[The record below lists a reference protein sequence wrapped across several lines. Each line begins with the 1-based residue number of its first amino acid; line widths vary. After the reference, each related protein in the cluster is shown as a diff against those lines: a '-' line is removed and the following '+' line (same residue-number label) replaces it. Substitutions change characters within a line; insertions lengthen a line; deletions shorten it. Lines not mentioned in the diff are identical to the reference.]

1 MNVKPTQGIRFR
13 CFLQSS
19 VLAVLALYVVFPS
32 TALSQQDAA
41 LAAHFSGKP
50 VTIIVGSSPGGG
62 YDISARMVARFV
74 GKYLP
79 GNPTFIIKNIPGGGQ
94 LRGLRATMKAKPDGL
109 TIGQLH
115 PRFVVQ
121 ELFGKDVPDFDLNT
135 VKVLGTPTG
144 VDYPRMWCTRRELAA
159 SWQDVVKRGKPVS
172 VGANAPGG
180 LSATLGPE
188 FVQALG
194 GPVKIIFG
202 YGGASEVMAGFD
214 RRELDS
220 IQYCTDDYVPR
231 LFPEW
236 IKQKRLAPMFWWA
249 AKPSDDYV
257 GQLGSSN
264 LPHIADALGATADQR
279 KALDVAI
286 GFGRMGRL
294 LVAPPGLD
302 EPIYEAWKAALKATV
317 GDPEFKKAAAAAE
330 LDVGFGSAEDF
341 RENNAALKKL
351 PKNLQELVRKLAGMS

>member
-1 MNVKPTQGIRFR
+1 MSTKPTQGIMLHR
-13 CFLQSS
+13 FLQSS
-19 VLAVLALYVVFPS
+19 ALAVLAFYVVFPS

-41 LAAHFSGKP
+41 LAAHFNSRP

-62 YDISARMVARFV
+62 YDLSARLVARFV

-79 GNPTFIIKNIPGGGQ
+79 GNPNFIVQNMPGAGQ

-121 ELFGKDVPDFDLNT
+121 ELFGKDVPGFDLNK
-135 VKVLGTPTG
+135 VKIIGTPTG

-159 SWQDVVKRGKPVS
+159 SWQDILKLGKPVS

-194 GPVKIIFG
+194 GPVDIIFG

-214 RRELDS
+214 RKELDS

-236 IKQKRLAPMFWWA
+236 IKQKRLAPIFWWG

-279 KALDVAI
+279 KAFDVAI

-302 EPIYEAWKAALKATV
+302 ERVYQAWKSALKASV
-317 GDPEFKKAAAAAE
+317 QDPEFKKAAAVAG
-330 LDVGFGSAEDF
+330 LDVGLGSAEDF
-341 RENNAALKKL
+341 HENNAKLKTL
-351 PKNLQELVRKLAGMS
+351 PKNLQELVKKLAGMK

>member
-1 MNVKPTQGIRFR
+1 MSTSPAKGILFHR
-13 CFLQSS
+13 FLQLS
-19 VLAVLALYVVFPS
+19 AFGALALYVVFPS
-32 TALSQQDAA
+32 TALGQQNAA
-41 LAAHFSGKP
+41 LASHFSGKP

-62 YDISARMVARFV
+62 YDISARLIARFV

-79 GNPTFIIKNIPGGGQ
+79 GNPSFIIQNMPGAGQ

-121 ELFGKDVPDFDLNT
+121 ELFGKDVAGFDLDT
-135 VKVLGTPTG
+135 VNVLGTPTG
-144 VDYPRMWCTRRELAA
+144 VDYPRMWCTRRDLAT
-159 SWQDVVKRGKPVS
+159 SWQDILKLGKPVT

-194 GPVKIIFG
+194 GPVRIIFG

-236 IKQKRLAPMFWWA
+236 IKQKRLAPIFWWS

-279 KALDVAI
+279 KALEVAM

-302 EPIYEAWKAALKATV
+302 NRIYQVWKTALEAAV
-317 GDPEFKKAAAAAE
+317 RDPEFKKVAAAAE
-330 LDVGFGSAEDF
+330 LDVGLGTAEEF
-341 RENNAALKKL
+341 RENNAALKRL
-351 PKNLQELVRKLAGMS
+351 PKNMQEMVKKLAGMK